1 MAKLKPDGW
10 QTVIPRIFTPDVAGL
25 VAFLKDV
32 FDATGEP
39 GADRP
44 TELRIGDSIVLIS
57 DGGGIRESTSSFHY
71 IYVAD
76 ADAIYHRAVARG
88 AEAIEQPTDMPY
100 GDRRATI
107 RDPWKNIWQIA
118 TYRGS

>member
-32 FDATGEP
+32 FDATGEH

-57 DGGGIRESTSSFHY
+57 DGGGIRESISSFHY

-76 ADAIYHRAVARG
+76 ADAIYRRAVARG
-88 AEAIEQPTDMPY
+88 AETIEQPIDMPY
-100 GDRRATI
+100 GDRRATV

-118 TYRGS
+118 TYRGA

>member
-10 QTVIPRIFTPDVAGL
+10 RTVIPRIFTHDVAGL
-25 VAFLKDV
+25 VDFLKGV

-39 GADRP
+39 SADRP

-57 DGGGIRESTSSFHY
+57 DGGGIRESTSSFCY

-88 AEAIEQPTDMPY
+88 AETIEQPTDMPY
-100 GDRRATI
+100 GDRRATV

-118 TYRGS
+118 TYRAA